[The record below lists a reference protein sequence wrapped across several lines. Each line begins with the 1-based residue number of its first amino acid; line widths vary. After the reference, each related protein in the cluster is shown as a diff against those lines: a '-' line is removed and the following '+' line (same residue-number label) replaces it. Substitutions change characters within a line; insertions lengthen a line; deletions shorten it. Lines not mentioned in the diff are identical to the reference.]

1 MSAAFDFLVNT
12 AGGLLMNLGV
22 SGMVGQL
29 LGVGA
34 TLALH
39 PLLLLTGIVVG
50 GAGIAIARE
59 LNKRP
64 QLQLVVDNWTLD
76 KKSCSRKYNANK
88 QKINL
93 VYSYQ
98 QKKSIAIRTPMHS
111 NINYKL

>member
-50 GAGIAIARE
+50 GAGIAMARSARQKANARE

-64 QLQLVVDNWTLD
+64 QLQLVVDNT
-76 KKSCSRKYNANK
+76 
-88 QKINL
+88 
-93 VYSYQ
+93 
-98 QKKSIAIRTPMHS
+98 
-111 NINYKL
+111 

>member
-1 MSAAFDFLVNT
+1 MSAVFDFLVNT

-50 GAGIAIARE
+50 GAGIAMARSARQEAIARE

-64 QLQLVVDNWTLD
+64 QLQLVVNNT
-76 KKSCSRKYNANK
+76 
-88 QKINL
+88 
-93 VYSYQ
+93 
-98 QKKSIAIRTPMHS
+98 
-111 NINYKL
+111 

>member
-50 GAGIAIARE
+50 GAGIAMARSARQEANARE

-64 QLQLVVDNWTLD
+64 QLQLVVDNT
-76 KKSCSRKYNANK
+76 
-88 QKINL
+88 
-93 VYSYQ
+93 
-98 QKKSIAIRTPMHS
+98 
-111 NINYKL
+111 

>member
-50 GAGIAIARE
+50 GAGIAMARSARQEAILLRRRCAIARE

-64 QLQLVVDNWTLD
+64 HLQLVVDNT
-76 KKSCSRKYNANK
+76 
-88 QKINL
+88 
-93 VYSYQ
+93 
-98 QKKSIAIRTPMHS
+98 
-111 NINYKL
+111 

>member
-50 GAGIAIARE
+50 GAGIAMARSARQEANARE
-59 LNKRP
+59 LNKRS
-64 QLQLVVDNWTLD
+64 QLQLVVDNT
-76 KKSCSRKYNANK
+76 
-88 QKINL
+88 
-93 VYSYQ
+93 
-98 QKKSIAIRTPMHS
+98 
-111 NINYKL
+111 

>member
-12 AGGLLMNLGV
+12 SGGLLMNLGV

-64 QLQLVVDNWTLD
+64 QLQLVVDNT
-76 KKSCSRKYNANK
+76 
-88 QKINL
+88 
-93 VYSYQ
+93 
-98 QKKSIAIRTPMHS
+98 
-111 NINYKL
+111 

>member
-1 MSAAFDFLVNT
+1 
-12 AGGLLMNLGV
+12 MNLGV
-22 SGMVGQL
+22 SGIVGQL

-64 QLQLVVDNWTLD
+64 QLQLVVDNT
-76 KKSCSRKYNANK
+76 
-88 QKINL
+88 
-93 VYSYQ
+93 
-98 QKKSIAIRTPMHS
+98 
-111 NINYKL
+111 